1 MNNSSKLVALLES
14 KYQEARIEGFQ
25 GIRETLIAGL
35 NWETSYWVDCALN
48 WIEQGADIDEEINE
62 RLKDI
67 ASNKN
72 YEQRTRHRATAIS
85 NRWLHAR
92 NT

>member
-1 MNNSSKLVALLES
+1 MNNPSKLVALLES
-14 KYQEARIEGFQ
+14 KYQEARIEGSQ
-25 GIRETLIAGL
+25 DIRETLVAGL

-48 WIEQGADIDEEINE
+48 WIEQGAEIDEEINE
-62 RLKDI
+62 RLEAI

-72 YEQRTRHRATAIS
+72 YEQKTRHRATANS
-85 NRWLHAR
+85 KRWLHAR